1 MELLLNERKYAEE
14 ILDQGIVDK
23 KPSATVQLLVRYF
36 WHVSGYR
43 KKLILQQIDE
53 FMLKNYA
60 GYNPD
65 EWYDVVCKYINN
77 AKKYPLLEVD
87 TIYISDSELDA
98 IQSLCDDQA
107 ERLMFTC
114 LCLAKQYNA
123 ARPENSNWVNVDW
136 VKLFKLANMNGDK
149 KSKLLKIHY
158 LKNSEQISL
167 SLKCS
172 NTNIRVEIISDGK
185 DYPITNLVDLGNQY
199 MVLSGKGFFCNV
211 CGKYEKFPKQKIK
224 SKSFIK
230 PKICKQ
236 CSQLTHPSTKYI
248 VCIDCGKLFETS
260 VKDTRSERC
269 SECYAEQ
276 RKNYYAKQKANQRDN
291 AKNVHRPENDK
302 IE

>member
-1 MELLLNERKYAEE
+1 MELLLNERKQAEK
-14 ILDQGIVDK
+14 ILEQGIVDK

-36 WHVSGYR
+36 WHISGYR
-43 KKLILQQIDE
+43 KKIILQKIDE
-53 FMLKNYA
+53 FMMKNYS
-60 GYNPD
+60 GYNSD

-77 AKKYPLLEVD
+77 AKKQPLLEVD
-87 TIYISDSELDA
+87 TIYISDSELDE

-107 ERLMFTC
+107 EKLMFTC

-149 KSKLLKIHY
+149 KSKMLKIHY
-158 LKNSEQISL
+158 LKNSGQISL

-172 NTNIRVEIISDGK
+172 NTNIKVEIMSDGEN
-185 DYPITNLVDLGNQY
+185 YPITSLVDLGNQY

-224 SKSFIK
+224 SKGSSHS
-230 PKICKQ
+230 KICKQ
-236 CSQLTHPSTKYI
+236 CSKLSPVTTKYI

-260 VKDTRSERC
+260 IKDTRSERC
-269 SECYAEQ
+269 SDCYTVY
-276 RKNYYAKQKANQRDN
+276 RKNYYTKQKALQRDSI
-291 AKNVHRPENDK
+291 KNVHRPEND
-302 IE
+302 EFE